1 MDVPHTHANKYA
13 YVVEKLHRYV
23 KRHTHTHTHI
33 YYILIFLERERE
45 EERERENDMNIIWS
59 FTHA

>member
-23 KRHTHTHTHI
+23 KRHAHTHI
-33 YYILIFLERERE
+33 YINIFIERERRRERERE
-45 EERERENDMNIIWS
+45 RYDYNMVIHTCIKLM
-59 FTHA
+59 